1 MHPLVI
7 LLLAII
13 AVFVLIVRLKI
24 NAFVALIAAAI
35 VIGVLA
41 PAVAIQDVMSE
52 VAGRF
57 GRVVGGIGI
66 PIAMAAVIGQC
77 MMESGAADKIT
88 RRFIA
93 WFGEKRSSLSLV
105 ASGYVLSVPVFYD
118 TVFYLLVPLARSM
131 TIRGGGRRYIL
142 NALAI
147 GAGGSAT
154 HVFVPPTP
162 GPLAMAETMQI
173 DLGLVIVVGL
183 LVAAPASLLTWLYCI
198 WIDNKLQ
205 IPVREAP
212 GLSLAEL
219 EEIAHKPESELPSMF
234 ASLLPVVLPIVMITS
249 NTVAHSL
256 AEGSEFARW
265 AAFFGNPS
273 FALMVAAS
281 ASLWV
286 LARQKGMTLTDL
298 AKPAQEAIQSA
309 GMIILITA
317 GGGAFGGMLVLAGV
331 GDVFGELAKSGGWSY
346 IWLGFAVSVLLRIAQ
361 GSATVAMITVSAI
374 LAPIMVQAPPA
385 YHPVYVLMAI
395 GGGSLVGN
403 WMNNSAF
410 WVFCQMT
417 GLTEVEGLKTV
428 TGSSAVLGT
437 AGAVVAWLGSIL
449 FPMV

>member
-1 MHPLVI
+1 MHPLAI
-7 LLLAII
+7 LLLAIV

-35 VIGVLA
+35 VIGLLA
-41 PAVAIQDVMSE
+41 PSVPIESVMAE

-57 GRVVGGIGI
+57 GRVVGSIGI

-131 TIRGGGRRYIL
+131 TIRAGGKRYIL

-219 EEIAHKPESELPSMF
+219 EKIANKPESELPGMI
-234 ASLLPVVLPIVMITS
+234 ASLMPVVLPIILITS
-249 NTVAHSL
+249 NTVAGTMAPGTEL
-256 AEGSEFARW
+256 ARW
-265 AAFFGNPS
+265 TKFLGDPS
-273 FALMVAAS
+273 FALMLAAAS
-281 ASLWV
+281 GLWV
-286 LARQKGMTLTDL
+286 LARQKGLTLTEL

-309 GMIILITA
+309 GLIILITA

-331 GDVFGELAKSGGWSY
+331 GDVFGSLASTAGVSY
-346 IWLGFAVSVLLRIAQ
+346 LWLGFGVSVLLRIAQ
-361 GSATVAMITVSAI
+361 GSATVAMITVASI
-374 LAPIMVQAPPA
+374 LAPIMVQSPPA
-385 YHPVYVLMAI
+385 YHPVYVLMAV

-410 WVFCQMT
+410 WVFCTMT

-437 AGAVVAWLGSIL
+437 AGAVVAWIGSVL
-449 FPMV
+449 FPLV

>member
-1 MHPLVI
+1 MHPLAI
-7 LLLAII
+7 LLLSIV

-35 VIGVLA
+35 LIGVLA
-41 PAVAIQDVMSE
+41 PTVPIEAVMGE

-57 GRVVGGIGI
+57 GRVVGSIGI

-131 TIRGGGRRYIL
+131 TIRAGGRHYIL

-162 GPLAMAETMQI
+162 GPLAMAETMNI

-198 WIDNKLQ
+198 WIDKKLD

-219 EEIAHKPESELPSMF
+219 EEIAHKPESELPGMF
-234 ASLLPVVLPIVMITS
+234 ASLLPVVLPIIMITS
-249 NTVAHSL
+249 NTVAGTL
-256 AEGSEFARW
+256 APGSEIARY
-265 AAFFGNPS
+265 ASFFGNPS
-273 FALMVAAS
+273 FALMVAA
-281 ASLWV
+281 AAGLWV
-286 LARQKGMTLTDL
+286 LARQKGMSLAEL
-298 AKPAQEAIQSA
+298 AKPAQEAIGSA

-317 GGGAFGGMLVLAGV
+317 GGGAFGGMLVEAGV
-331 GDVFGELAKSGGWSY
+331 GDVFAELAKSGSMSY
-346 IWLGFAVSVLLRIAQ
+346 IWLGFGVSVLLRVAQ
-361 GSATVAMITVSAI
+361 GSATVAMITVASI
-374 LAPIMVQAPPA
+374 LAPIMVQSPPA
-385 YHPVYVLMAI
+385 YHPVYVLMAV

-403 WMNNSAF
+403 WMNNSGF
-410 WVFCQMT
+410 WVFTTMT

-437 AGAVVAWLGSIL
+437 SGAVVAWIGSIL

>member
-7 LLLAII
+7 LLLSIV

-24 NAFVALIAAAI
+24 NAFAALIAAAI

-41 PAVAIQDVMSE
+41 PGVALENVMGE

-57 GRVVGGIGI
+57 GRVVGSIGI

-88 RRFIA
+88 RRFVA
-93 WFGEKRSSLSLV
+93 WFGESRSSLSLV

-131 TIRGGGRRYIL
+131 TIRAGGKRYIL

-205 IPVREAP
+205 IPIREAP
-212 GLSLAEL
+212 GLSLKEL
-219 EEIAHKPESELPSMF
+219 EEIAHKPEEELPGMF

-249 NTVAHSL
+249 NTVAGTM
-256 AEGSEFARW
+256 AKGSELARW
-265 AAFFGNPS
+265 TKFLGDPS

-286 LARQKGMTLTDL
+286 LARQKGMSLAQL
-298 AKPAQEAIQSA
+298 AKPAQQAIESA

-331 GDVFGELAKSGGWSY
+331 GDVFAGLAKTGGMSY
-346 IWLGFAVSVLLRIAQ
+346 IWLGFGVSVLLRIAQ

-374 LAPIMVQAPPA
+374 LAPIMAQAPPD

-403 WMNNSAF
+403 WMNNSGF

-437 AGAVVAWLGSIL
+437 AGAVVAWIGSML
-449 FPMV
+449 FPLV

>member
-1 MHPLVI
+1 MHPLLI
-7 LLLAII
+7 LLLAVI

-35 VIGVLA
+35 VIGALA
-41 PAVAIQDVMSE
+41 PGVPIENVMAE

-57 GRVVGGIGI
+57 GRVVGSIGI

-93 WFGEKRSSLSLV
+93 WIGEKHASLSLL
-105 ASGYVLSVPVFYD
+105 ASGYVLAVPVFYD

-183 LVAAPASLLTWLYCI
+183 LVAAPASLLTWFYCI
-198 WIDNKLQ
+198 WIDKKLN

-212 GLSLAEL
+212 GLSLKEL
-219 EEIAHKPESELPSMF
+219 ETIANKPESDLPGMF
-234 ASLLPVVLPIVMITS
+234 ASLLPVVLPIVLITS
-249 NTVAHSL
+249 NTVAGTT
-256 AEGSEFARW
+256 APGTEIARW
-265 AAFFGNPS
+265 TKFLGDPS
-273 FALMVAAS
+273 FALMMAA
-281 ASLWV
+281 AAALWV
-286 LARQKGMTLTDL
+286 LARQKGMTLTEL

-309 GMIILITA
+309 GVIILITA

-331 GDVFGELAKSGGWSY
+331 GDVFGDLASTAGVSF
-346 IWLGFAVSVLLRIAQ
+346 IALGFGVSMLLRIAQ
-361 GSATVAMITVSAI
+361 GSATVAMITVSSI
-374 LAPIMVQAPPA
+374 LAPIMVQSPPD

-410 WVFCQMT
+410 WVYCQMT

-437 AGAVVAWLGSIL
+437 AGALVAWIGSL
-449 FPMV
+449 VFPMV